1 MRLIREFDPWKNSL
15 CKCPPKYTF
24 NPYTGCKFGCR
35 YCYITSYIKDGFTP
49 RIKDIDFYIL
59 ESDIAKIA
67 RSRLPIALSLSTD
80 AYQPLESRYRL
91 TRRILKILS
100 RYRIPTLI
108 TTKSTLLLRDLD
120 ILRDMNVAVSI
131 TITTLDHDIAEKL
144 EPYAPRPSARLKA
157 IKQLAENSI
166 PVVVRIDP
174 IIPSITDDLNDIGEA
189 VKTFRDL
196 GARHIVASIYKAK
209 PDNLKRVIEA
219 FPEFI
224 EQYRKIYEKGK
235 RIGGYRYPELNYS
248 LKLLSQVRDLVKSA
262 GLTFNTCRDGLAHLD
277 TPGCYC
283 DGSHLLIKPNL

>member
-1 MRLIREFDPWKNSL
+1 MRLIREFDPWKSSL

-24 NPYTGCKFGCR
+24 NPYTGCRFGCR

-49 RIKDIDFYIL
+49 RVKDIDFYIL

-67 RSRLPIALSLSTD
+67 RSRRPIALSLSTD
-80 AYQPLESRYRL
+80 AYQPLEARYRL

-100 RYRIPTLI
+100 RYKIPTLI

-131 TITTLDHDIAEKL
+131 TITTLDNDIAEKL

-157 IKQLAENSI
+157 IKQLAENGI

-174 IIPSITDDLNDIGEA
+174 IIPSITDDLNDIREA

-224 EQYRKIYEKGK
+224 EQYRKVYGKGR

-262 GLTFNTCRDGLAHLD
+262 GLTFNTCRDGLSHLD
-277 TPGCYC
+277 TPECYC